1 MTKPTIGLLPLYI
14 ELYDKVVPQR
24 KPQMQENADRIAR
37 EMDRIGCNVVQA
49 PICRLKAEVQQA
61 MDLFQ
66 SSKVEAIVTLHLA
79 YSPSLE
85 SAEFLASSNI
95 PLILLDTTPDYDF
108 NFGADTSKKIMG
120 NHGIHGVQDLANLMV
135 RNEKP
140 FIIVAGHW
148 QHSNVIDEK
157 LKQAI
162 EAARVASKFRNA
174 RVGLVGKSFPSM
186 GDFQVPFQK
195 LSDDFGMEV
204 VSFVDEGLEPSKADV
219 DAEIAADKVRFIT
232 DEVDPEI
239 HKTSVIAGLKLRKWI
254 SDKNLDAF
262 SFCFL
267 DVNRKDGWD
276 TVPFLEASKAMAR
289 GTGYAGEGDVL
300 TANLVAALMEIYP
313 STTFT
318 EMFCPDWQN
327 DQVFLSH
334 MGESNIDLMIPK
346 PNLLS
351 KPYIYSDTGAPAV
364 AYGIMRSGN
373 AILVNLAPIQRGN
386 YRLIACPGQVNA
398 PPKPEPVSCMKG
410 WFKPKKS
417 LPAFLEAYSELA
429 GTHHSAMVYNANI
442 NVLKNFAKLMKW
454 DFAEL

>member
-1 MTKPTIGLLPLYI
+1 MTKPTIGLLHFTSNFTTRRSG
-14 ELYDKVVPQR
+14 KG

-37 EMDRIGCNVVQA
+37 EMDRIDAMSSRRRFAGST
-49 PICRLKAEVQQA
+49 EVQQA

-186 GDFQVPFQK
+186 GDFQGPFQK

-204 VSFVDEGLEPSKADV
+204 VS
-219 DAEIAADKVRFIT
+219 
-232 DEVDPEI
+232 
-239 HKTSVIAGLKLRKWI
+239 
-254 SDKNLDAF
+254 
-262 SFCFL
+262 
-267 DVNRKDGWD
+267 
-276 TVPFLEASKAMAR
+276 
-289 GTGYAGEGDVL
+289 
-300 TANLVAALMEIYP
+300 
-313 STTFT
+313 
-318 EMFCPDWQN
+318 
-327 DQVFLSH
+327 
-334 MGESNIDLMIPK
+334 
-346 PNLLS
+346 
-351 KPYIYSDTGAPAV
+351 
-364 AYGIMRSGN
+364 
-373 AILVNLAPIQRGN
+373 
-386 YRLIACPGQVNA
+386 YR
-398 PPKPEPVSCMKG
+398 
-410 WFKPKKS
+410 
-417 LPAFLEAYSELA
+417 
-429 GTHHSAMVYNANI
+429 
-442 NVLKNFAKLMKW
+442 
-454 DFAEL
+454 